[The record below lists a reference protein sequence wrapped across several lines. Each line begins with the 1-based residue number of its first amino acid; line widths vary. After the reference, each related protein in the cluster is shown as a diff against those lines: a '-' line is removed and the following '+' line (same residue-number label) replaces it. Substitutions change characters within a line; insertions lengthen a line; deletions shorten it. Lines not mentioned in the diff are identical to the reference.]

1 MLTPES
7 KLSFVLGPSRNEL
20 RRLRGIHLQEGVD
33 WLVEKRRVMWTLTGV
48 EKIRAVLTLPP
59 EKTASVPACAVATAL
74 PAPVTLL
81 VYNARLFNK
90 KMILAYAPGTDPGE
104 PKNILRVRVR
114 SSENFMRFVHG
125 KAMEIKARLI
135 SGDQYELVGNCPRR
149 KGWVSPIEQG

>member
-7 KLSFVLGPSRNEL
+7 KLSHVLGPSRNEL
-20 RRLRGIHLQEGVD
+20 RRLRGIHLTEGID
-33 WLVEKRRVMWTLTGV
+33 WIVEKRRVVWTFSGV

-59 EKTASVPACAVATAL
+59 APTAPEAASAVATTL

-81 VYNARLFNK
+81 VHNARLVNNK
-90 KMILAYAPGTDPGE
+90 LILAYAPGTDPSD

-125 KAMEIKARLI
+125 KPMEIKARHL
-135 SGDQYELVGNCPRR
+135 DADYYELAGQCPRR
-149 KGWVSPIEQG
+149 KGWVAPV

>member
-20 RRLRGIHLQEGVD
+20 RRLRGIHLQEGTD

-59 EKTASVPACAVATAL
+59 EKTAPVPACAVPTGL
-74 PAPVTLL
+74 PEPVTLL
-81 VYNARLFNK
+81 VYNARLVNK
-90 KMILAYAPGTDPGE
+90 KLILAYAPGTDPGV

-125 KAMEIKARLI
+125 KPMEIKARLVQA
-135 SGDQYELVGNCPRR
+135 DLYELAGQCPRR
-149 KGWVSPIEQG
+149 KGWVQPV